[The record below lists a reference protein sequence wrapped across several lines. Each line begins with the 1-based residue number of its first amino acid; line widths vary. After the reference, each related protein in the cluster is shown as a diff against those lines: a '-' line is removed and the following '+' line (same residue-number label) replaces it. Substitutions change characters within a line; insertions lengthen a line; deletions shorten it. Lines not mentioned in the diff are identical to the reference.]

1 MVKKIILMLILSLF
15 IFVFCAWGA
24 DSIREA
30 ASKASLNGLIQYYS
44 EMAEV
49 EKNFDSTRETHGS
62 QSMLQF
68 IINNKDEILAVIGDS
83 DAGLDIVKTHEV
95 INRLYNCQKTHNT
108 PGSSSALR
116 LEATADQYFDKIT
129 KHRYVKNIDGTY
141 GEYNKKGEYFR
152 TVPADLPHLVKSRYV
167 IPITDACYLL
177 YSKKNHLEPKGC
189 IALRAGEAH
198 PDGCYLEKAL
208 VDYSAQIN

>member
-1 MVKKIILMLILSLF
+1 MVKKIILMVVLSLF
-15 IFVFCAWGA
+15 VFVFCAWSA

-30 ASKASLNGLIQYYS
+30 ASKASLNSLIQYYS
-44 EMAEV
+44 EMAKV
-49 EKNFDSTRETHGS
+49 EKNFDSTMESRES

-68 IINNKDEILAVIGDS
+68 ILNNKEGILAVMDDS
-83 DAGLDIVKTHEV
+83 DACLDIVKTHEV

-152 TVPADLPHLVKSRYV
+152 TVPADMPHLAKSRYV
-167 IPITDACYLL
+167 IPITDFCYLL
-177 YSKKNHLEPKGC
+177 YSKKNHLEPKRC
-189 IALRAGEAH
+189 IALRAGEPH

-208 VDYSAQIN
+208 VAVK